1 MPTTYT
7 DQFFLLDPFSPPPVG
22 TAMNFVSYNM
32 IDQNDDDD
40 FDRFDND
47 SVNGIDITA
56 SYPGDTV
63 TINVSGVGNV
73 TYTGVTFYLADGSR
87 VFTPNDGQVL
97 QNGTLVSTSW
107 VSAQGPLDVVDLGPT
122 CFVSGTMITTTNG
135 PRKVED
141 LRVGDFVL
149 TQDHGPKSVLWI
161 GGGTWRAAGVSAPV
175 LIKKGALGNDADM
188 MVSQQHR
195 MLITGWQAQLY
206 MGVDEALVAAKYL
219 VNGTSIRI
227 VEGGEVEY
235 FHLLFEAHEI
245 ITAAGIPSESYHPEH
260 AIALDD
266 HKSQAEIA
274 QLFPNNPHS
283 GAQTWEAARQVARS
297 YEGCLMAA

>member
-7 DQFFLLDPFSPPPVG
+7 DQFFLLDPYSPPPAG
-22 TAMNFVSYNM
+22 TAMNFVHLNLT
-32 IDQNDDDD
+32 DQNNDND
-40 FDRFDND
+40 FDRFNND
-47 SVNGIDITA
+47 SVDGSDIT
-56 SYPGDTV
+56 SSWPGDTV
-63 TINVSGVGNV
+63 TINVPGVGIV
-73 TYTGVTFYLADGSR
+73 TYTGVTFYLADGRR
-87 VFTPNDGQVL
+87 VFTPNDGQAL
-97 QNGTLVSTSW
+97 QNGTLVSASGVTT
-107 VSAQGPLDVVDLGPT
+107 QGPLDVTELGPT
-122 CFVSGTMITTTNG
+122 CFASGTMITTTNG

-141 LRVGDFVL
+141 LRVGDYVV
-149 TQDHGPKSVLWI
+149 TRDHGLKPVLWI
-161 GGGTWRAAGVSAPV
+161 GSGTWRAAGVSAPV

-219 VNGTSIRI
+219 VNDETIRI
-227 VEGGEVEY
+227 REGGEVEY

-260 AIALDD
+260 AAALDD
-266 HKSQAEIA
+266 HKTQAEIA
-274 QLFPNNPHS
+274 RLSLNNSYLGP
-283 GAQTWEAARQVARS
+283 QKCEAARQVARS